1 VAEAGDRAA
10 AIFAADKISK
20 ARELRVRVSRHGLDE
35 RDRSRVDHY
44 EQSLSM
50 LTELISG
57 HRLVDQLRLELQAL
71 SALPAGG
78 T

>member
-1 VAEAGDRAA
+1 
-10 AIFAADKISK
+10 
-20 ARELRVRVSRHGLDE
+20 VRVSRHGLNE
-35 RDRSRVDHY
+35 RDRSMVDHY

-50 LTELISG
+50 LTELIPG

-71 SALPAGG
+71 WALPAGG